1 MPPFMCFLEPYS
13 SNSGHYQNGDAK
25 SNRPGGYWSP
35 LTARRQFQF
44 DSVYGCA
51 VRCWLIPNAV
61 EIPGIPHEV
70 VCPQQGQVV
79 TDNAGRARDAG
90 SGRRGLLTQQSGAQ
104 HLWTSG
110 RVVNPKS
117 PPKITPTGE
126 GPLMP
131 MLTRLLTDR
140 S

>member
-70 VCPQQGQVV
+70 VCPQPRP
-79 TDNAGRARDAG
+79 GRDWQCWSRT
-90 SGRRGLLTQQSGAQ
+90 RCRI
-104 HLWTSG
+104 WTS
-110 RVVNPKS
+110 RPA
-117 PPKITPTGE
+117 
-126 GPLMP
+126 
-131 MLTRLLTDR
+131 
-140 S
+140 